1 MPLTKKQVVG
11 LLLENDKKTIAGL
24 FKQANAMRRKY
35 VGDEVHLRGLIEF
48 SNYCRKD
55 CLYCGLRKSNRK
67 LRRYRMSLDEIF
79 AAAKNAAGLGLAT
92 IVLQSGE
99 DPQYKTKD
107 LCSLIAKIKKL
118 DVAVTLSLGEL
129 PFSQY
134 KQFKNA
140 GADRYLLKFETSD
153 PQLYKKLRPGCLLS
167 KRLRCLGWLKELGYQ
182 VGSGV
187 MIGLPG
193 QTVGS
198 IADDI
203 FIFKDLKLD
212 MIGIGP
218 FIPHPNTPLAKS
230 AGSSLEQVLKA
241 VALTRIVTKYTH
253 IPATTATGTIDK
265 QGRQR
270 ALQCGANILMPNAT
284 PLKYR
289 KLYQIY
295 PDKICLSDDA
305 FKCRGCVE
313 KMVLALGRKIG
324 SGPGHSLRK
333 R

>member
-1 MPLTKKQVVG
+1 MLLTKEQAVG
-11 LLLENDKKTIAGL
+11 LLLDTDKKTVAGL
-24 FKQANAMRRKY
+24 FRQADATRRKY
-35 VGDEVHLRGLIEF
+35 VGDQVHLRGLIEF

-67 LRRYRMSLDEIF
+67 LRRYRMGLGEIF
-79 AAAKNAAGLGLAT
+79 AAAQNAAGLGLRT

-99 DPQYKTKD
+99 DPQYKSKE
-107 LCSLIAKIKKL
+107 LCLLIEKIKKL
-118 DVAVTLSLGEL
+118 DAAVTLSVGEL
-129 PFSQY
+129 TFSQY
-134 KQFKNA
+134 KQLKSA

-153 PQLYKKLRPGCLLS
+153 PQLYKKLRPGCVFS
-167 KRLRCLGWLKELGYQ
+167 DRLRCLNQLKELGYQ
-182 VGSGV
+182 VGSGI
-187 MIGLPG
+187 MTGLPG
-193 QTVGS
+193 QTIGS

-203 FIFKDLKLD
+203 FIFKDLELD

-230 AGSSLEQVLKA
+230 QGASLEQVLRA

-253 IPATTATGTIDK
+253 IPATTATGTIDSR
-265 QGRQR
+265 GRQK

-289 KLYQIY
+289 KLYKIY

-305 FKCRGCVE
+305 FKCRGCVK
-313 KMVLALGRKIG
+313 KMVLSLGRKIG

>member
-1 MPLTKKQVVG
+1 M
-11 LLLENDKKTIAGL
+11 E
-24 FKQANAMRRKY
+24 
-35 VGDEVHLRGLIEF
+35 
-48 SNYCRKD
+48 
-55 CLYCGLRKSNRK
+55 
-67 LRRYRMSLDEIF
+67 EIF
-79 AAAKNAAGLGLAT
+79 TAAQNAADLGLST

-107 LCSLIAKIKKL
+107 LCAFIEKIKKL
-118 DVAVTLSLGEL
+118 GVAVTLSAGEMS
-129 PFSQY
+129 FSQY
-134 KQFKNA
+134 KQLKKA
-140 GADRYLLKFETSD
+140 GTDRYLLKFETSD
-153 PQLYKKLRPGCLLS
+153 PQLYKKLRPGCTLS
-167 KRLRCLGWLKELGYQ
+167 NRLGCLNQLKELGYQ
-182 VGSGV
+182 VGSGI
-187 MIGLPG
+187 MTGLPS

-218 FIPHPNTPLAKS
+218 FIPHSNTPLAKNP
-230 AGSSLEQVLKA
+230 GSSLEQVLKA
-241 VALTRIVTKYTH
+241 VALTRIVTKYSH
-253 IPATTATGTIDK
+253 IPATTATGTIDSL
-265 QGRQR
+265 GRQK

-324 SGPGHSLRK
+324 SGPGHSLIK